1 MRPAPQ
7 PRPHT
12 EPEPFDLESEARH
25 ERARREFELRV
36 ERERAEEEQ
45 ARVFKAR
52 PALEPTLARPV
63 ASSQR
68 PLTNP
73 VAPSCVDRAL
83 HAEEAHKAKLQQQ
96 REEEERLR
104 MFRARQL
111 PSTTYRVNPLPEVPA
126 HAPVVPADIT
136 LRTDARGEMRAQIE
150 AERARSEQ
158 EAQRQRQHWEAE
170 ERAREDEELRSYRRS
185 LVHKPLPVPPS
196 SLAVAET
203 RSERRSTAPLTMAPS
218 TTSDFSREIPVNV
231 ARPMEDFYKTSTK
244 RPALGGR
251 FGRVSLAP
259 EDV

>member
-1 MRPAPQ
+1 
-7 PRPHT
+7 
-12 EPEPFDLESEARH
+12 
-25 ERARREFELRV
+25 
-36 ERERAEEEQ
+36 
-45 ARVFKAR
+45 VFKAR

-83 HAEEAHKAKLQQQ
+83 HAEEAHRAKQQQQ
-96 REEEERLR
+96 RDEEERLR
-104 MFRARQL
+104 VFRARQL

-126 HAPVVPADIT
+126 HAPVVPADVT
-136 LRTDARGEMRAQIE
+136 LRTDVRGEMRAHIE

-158 EAQRQRQHWEAE
+158 EAQRQREQWEAE
-170 ERAREDEELRSYRRS
+170 EHARRDEELRAYRRS

-196 SLAVAET
+196 SLAVAEART
-203 RSERRSTAPLTMAPS
+203 EAPQRRPMAPAPA
-218 TTSDFSREIPVNV
+218 SDFSREIPVNV
-231 ARPMEDFYKTSTK
+231 ARPMEDFYKTSAK

-259 EDV
+259 EDFGDLGGA